1 MSPYNV
7 QCVGWRVISITFQL
21 SRRLPP
27 PHQHHYQGRREMAL
41 IVPII
46 VAVMI
51 STIHTSKFRLGE
63 ICIFFLNDLMTGLIT
78 SLLEYTGAGVLVFHE
93 QSVFFSSQP
102 SKQPITFLK
111 FLWRHD
117 FVQDKLDPR
126 QVGRRNPGLV
136 YWLLGIIA
144 QKFEK
149 LKKNS
154 KSIKNPGIIL

>member
-1 MSPYNV
+1 MISLLYIFKNEASFFDFYCFSSFYLYSGRFSHAVTVYVVRVCLSCKDDKNIIIGSCRMSPYNV

-63 ICIFFLNDLMTGLIT
+63 IYIFFKWPDDRVDN
-78 SLLEYTGAGVLVFHE
+78 
-93 QSVFFSSQP
+93 
-102 SKQPITFLK
+102 
-111 FLWRHD
+111 
-117 FVQDKLDPR
+117 
-126 QVGRRNPGLV
+126 
-136 YWLLGIIA
+136 IA
-144 QKFEK
+144 
-149 LKKNS
+149 
-154 KSIKNPGIIL
+154 PGIHWGWGFGFPWTVSFF